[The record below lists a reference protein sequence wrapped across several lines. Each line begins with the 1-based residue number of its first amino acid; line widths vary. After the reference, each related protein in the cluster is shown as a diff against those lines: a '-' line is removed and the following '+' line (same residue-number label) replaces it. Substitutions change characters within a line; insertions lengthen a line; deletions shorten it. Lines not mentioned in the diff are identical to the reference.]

1 MAQAG
6 GEDHSQWILD
16 HLDPLLALQVAD
28 GDDPR
33 ALGGFRGEDE
43 QGDGGVFG
51 GTSLDYVVT
60 RVTCYAAGT
69 LFRLSGRG
77 TGAGF
82 SVPGL

>member
-1 MAQAG
+1 M
-6 GEDHSQWILD
+6 LD
-16 HLDPLLALQVAD
+16 NLPRHLLDLQVL
-28 GDDPR
+28 GTDDAR
-33 ALGGFRGEDE
+33 AEGGFRGEDE
-43 QGDGGVFG
+43 EDEGGIFG

-82 SVPGL
+82 SPWGLDGR